1 MRAFPN
7 EIEESHLN
15 ITLHLSH
22 ISKYPLTV
30 LISLQNGK
38 AIIRAKSTF
47 QHNLFQFDSDKPI
60 LILTSANYCE
70 GNKLK

>member
-7 EIEESHLN
+7 EIEESHLK

-22 ISKYPLTV
+22 ISKDPLTV

-38 AIIRAKSTF
+38 VIIRAKSTF
-47 QHNLFQFDSDKPI
+47 QHNLFQFNTDKPI
-60 LILTSANYCE
+60 LILPSASYCE
-70 GNKLK
+70 GKK